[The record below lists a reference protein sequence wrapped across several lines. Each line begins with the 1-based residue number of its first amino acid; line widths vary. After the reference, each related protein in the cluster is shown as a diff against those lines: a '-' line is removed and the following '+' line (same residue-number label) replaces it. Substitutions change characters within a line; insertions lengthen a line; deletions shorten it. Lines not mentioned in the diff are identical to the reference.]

1 MDVVTGISGLVGSHV
16 ALELLAHGR
25 PVRGLVRKGSDRAI
39 IRKVFNHYR
48 RDGNALFDRIEWAG
62 SDLLDVVGL
71 RGAFSGAERVFH
83 CAALVSMDARD
94 SKELF
99 DVNIGG
105 TANVVNAALECG
117 VRRLVHVSSIAATGR
132 MPDGSAVNE
141 DSPWVRDKHTSAY
154 AISKYDAE
162 LEVQRGVA
170 EGLSAVMVNPG
181 VVYGPGP
188 KGRSSLSIIDRVGR
202 GTAFYPTGSN
212 GIVDARDVAIAML
225 KLAEVGGDGERYI
238 LSTDP
243 VSYRDLFSLI
253 AKAAGK
259 PAPARALPQWVLE
272 LAWRAEAVRTG
283 LFGGRSLVT
292 RNAVRSAT
300 SHYRYDTSKVRSLG
314 ITFRNPEETIAN
326 ATAFYRAQHG

>member
-16 ALELLAHGR
+16 ALELLVHGR

-39 IRKVFNHYR
+39 IRKIFNHYR
-48 RDGNALFDRIEWAG
+48 RDGNALFDRIKWSET
-62 SDLLDVVGL
+62 DLLDVVGL
-71 RGAFSGAERVFH
+71 REAFTGAERVFH

-94 SKELF
+94 ARELF
-99 DVNIGG
+99 AVNIGG

-117 VRRLVHVSSIAATGR
+117 LRRLVHVSSIAATGR
-132 MPDGSAVNE
+132 TPDGSAVNE
-141 DSPWVRDKHTSAY
+141 ESPWVRDRHTSAY
-154 AISKYDAE
+154 AESKYDAE

-170 EGLSAVMVNPG
+170 EGLSAVIVNPG

-188 KGRSSLSIIDRVGR
+188 KGRSSLAVIDRVCK

-212 GIVDARDVAIAML
+212 GIVDVRDVAAAML
-225 KLAEVGGDGERYI
+225 KLADTGGIGERYI
-238 LSTDP
+238 LSTAP
-243 VSYRDLFSLI
+243 VTYQDLFGMI

-259 PAPARALPQWVLE
+259 PAPARALPRWTLE
-272 LAWRAEAVRTG
+272 LAWRFEALRTG

-300 SHYRYDTSKVRSLG
+300 SHYTYDTSKARSLG
-314 ITFRNPEETIAN
+314 ISFRGPAETIGN
-326 ATAFYRAQHG
+326 AVAFAERSA

>member
-16 ALELLAHGR
+16 ALELLVQGR
-25 PVRGLVRKGSDRAI
+25 PVRGIVRAGSDRSI
-39 IRKVFNHYR
+39 IRAVFNHYR
-48 RDGNALFDRIEWAG
+48 RDGNALFDRIEWTET
-62 SDLLDVVGL
+62 DLLDVVGL
-71 RGAFSGAERVFH
+71 REAFTCAERVFH

-94 SKELF
+94 SRQLF
-99 DVNIGG
+99 AVNIGG

-117 VRRLVHVSSIAATGR
+117 VQRLVHVSSIAATGR
-132 MPDGSAVNE
+132 TPDGSAVNE

-181 VVYGPGP
+181 VVYGPGQ
-188 KGRSSLSIIDRVGR
+188 KGRSSLAVIDRVCK

-212 GIVDARDVAIAML
+212 GIVDVRDVAQAML
-225 KLAEVGGDGERYI
+225 ELAEVGGDGERYI
-238 LSTDP
+238 LSTPP
-243 VSYRDLFSLI
+243 VPYKDLFGMI
-253 AKAAGK
+253 AKAAGRR
-259 PAPARALPQWVLE
+259 APDRALPLWTLE
-272 LAWRAEAVRTG
+272 VAWRFEAVRTG

-300 SHYRYDTSKVRSLG
+300 SHYSYDTSKVRALG
-314 ITFRNPEETIAN
+314 ITFRPPEETILN
-326 ATAFYRAQHG
+326 AVAFARRSA

>member
-1 MDVVTGISGLVGSHV
+1 MDVVTGISGLVGAHV
-16 ALELLAHGR
+16 ALALLEHGR
-25 PVRGLVRKGSDRAI
+25 PVRGMVRQGSDRTI
-39 IRKVFNHYR
+39 IRKIFNHYR
-48 RDGNALFDRIEWAG
+48 RDGNVLFDRIEWAET
-62 SDLLDVVGL
+62 DLLDVVGP
-71 RGAFSGAERVFH
+71 REAFTGAERVFH

-94 SKELF
+94 ARQLF
-99 DVNIGG
+99 AVNIGG

-117 VRRLVHVSSIAATGR
+117 VKRLVHVSSIAATGR
-132 MPDGSAVNE
+132 TPDGSPVSE

-154 AISKYDAE
+154 AISKFDAE

-188 KGRSSLSIIDRVGR
+188 KGRSSLSIIHRVSR

-212 GIVDARDVAIAML
+212 GIVDARDVAAAML
-225 KLAEVGGDGERYI
+225 KLADVGGDGERYI

-243 VSYRDLFSLI
+243 VTYRDLFTMI

-259 PAPARALPQWVLE
+259 PAPSRALPQWVLE
-272 LAWRAEAVRTG
+272 LAWRVEAVRTG

-300 SHYRYDTSKVRSLG
+300 SHYRYDTSKARALG
-314 ITFRNPEETIAN
+314 ITFRGPEETITN
-326 ATAFYRAQHG
+326 ATAFYRAHH